1 MALNSSTTTLFSLL
15 LAFFIAIS
23 KKALAGDPDIIQDF
37 IIPQNLT
44 FFDANFFTSTVMKGV
59 FDQNPG
65 KFNVTKATMAEFPAL
80 NGQSVSFAVL
90 QFPAGSVNPLH
101 THPRASELLFLVE
114 GILEVGFIDTQNV
127 LYKQRLKEGDM
138 FVFPKGL
145 VHYQYNRNH
154 NGSSTAISAFGSASA
169 GTVSVPVSVFGTG
182 IDVNILANAF
192 KTDVDT
198 VKKIEEGIT
207 KS

>member
-44 FFDANFFTSTVMKGV
+44 SVDANFFTSTVMNGV
-59 FDQNPG
+59 FEQNPE
-65 KFNVTKATMAEFPAL
+65 KFTVTKATMAEFPAL

-114 GILEVGFIDTQNV
+114 GILEVGFIDTKNV
-127 LYKQRLKEGDM
+127 LYTQRLKEGDM

-154 NGSSTAISAFGSASA
+154 NASSTAISAFGSASA

-182 IDVNILANAF
+182 IDVDILANAF

-198 VKKIEEGIT
+198 VKKIEEGIK